1 MYSVSENY
9 KAALQKKIITDR
21 ISGKITLSD
30 GSVINLSDNIL
41 VSGALKITHELCG
54 NYKVGTFNLGCLKIG
69 IYDDNALL
77 RDFSGALA
85 EPVYEIKTEAGWET
99 VPLGKFRADGR
110 TVKRRRNAVY
120 FTAYDN
126 GTLFD
131 CAPESWLSDMEY
143 TAEGIITRICRQCGV
158 TFGGIDEGLPNTDV
172 KLSLADEQI
181 QTCRDAVMW
190 CASILCGYAVIDRT
204 GALRIISSKY
214 DTSDDEP
221 LDIVVDKIVT
231 AAERKSIYV
240 TDTRAYIKCL
250 TAYCGQNVKNYISSV
265 VHSDVQAAP
274 ATYALAKNPLI
285 PKTLSE
291 EERDGINEAW
301 LAYIDGSMQ
310 RGITA
315 EIYGDP
321 ALDVGDVLRC
331 SGGDIDQRRSIVG
344 LVTKQEWR
352 YRGYHSIVCAA
363 PDLIFD
369 ENQTATT
376 SVSARNQT
384 QKRIDAAQTSAGSGL
399 SKKKMTFSLNKAGY
413 GDANIGGICINGWGL
428 YYPRDKYEVDSGYLS
443 ALALKYAGFTGTGY
457 RNFIGGICLGEGL
470 ENIKAENGIDYQRTA
485 VAIGQGLE
493 FVDVPSDE
501 GSQSSYHK
509 RVSVK
514 LGDGL
519 DFDANNALIASMK
532 PATSSAIGGVKAGTN
547 ITIAEDGTISTP
559 SYVGTDG
566 VQITSGGTSRTVRLL
581 TGNGLTFV
589 DGKLT
594 AFLGKNLKFSAGGEI
609 ESEFAVK
616 NGIVFTNDESYKFIH
631 NISEVLYQDSDYEV
645 MTGAQDSFILNK
657 ELVYGEGK
665 NAPNGVEVNPTGADS
680 PSGIPDI
687 PVKKDRFYIFD
698 KACYYRSTS
707 YEEITAIDLVH
718 ISSSASMNYDRY
730 ATRITYADGTTWNIN
745 SFDNYDKYS
754 GYGMALLWTDIYPP
768 GSTFNQTT
776 FENGCVRAQP
786 AYRHKGGGTDPYRF
800 SKSGNSLMI
809 GFSSKEEYY
818 AAMGL
823 VYGTVDLTDL
833 VDDPESS
840 GGGGSIDTG
849 DKYKS
854 PTVSLQRTTVGGRGA
869 VKITVVDVLGTHT
882 SYVYDG
888 DALTR
893 TSQLTNDSGFVARK
907 SGVPYNVIAVPGA
920 NSAVLVWE
928 KVTGAA
934 KYRIQRLNNGTWGTI
949 AYPTA
954 NSYRATGLTAGTEY
968 AYRVLASM
976 DGTTWG
982 SASEAAYVT
991 PFSVVSAA
999 SISEISETPSDEFEG
1014 EEVTTI

>member
-41 VSGALKITHELCG
+41 VSGSLKITHELCG

-110 TVKRRRNAVY
+110 TVKRRRNEVY

-143 TAEGIITRICRQCGV
+143 NAEGILTRICRQCGV

-204 GALRIISSKY
+204 GALRIISARY
-214 DTSDDEP
+214 DTSDGEP

-240 TDTRAYIKCL
+240 TDTRAYIKSL
-250 TAYCGQNVKNYISSV
+250 TAYCGQNVKNYTSSA
-265 VHSDVQAAP
+265 VHTDAQAAP

-285 PKTLSE
+285 PKTLSDDE
-291 EERDGINEAW
+291 CDSINEAW
-301 LAYIDGSMQ
+301 LAYIDGFMQ

-352 YRGYHSIVCAA
+352 YRGYHSIICAA

-428 YYPRDKYEVDSGYLS
+428 YYPRDKYEVDSGHLS
-443 ALALKYAGFTGTGY
+443 TLALKYAGFTGEGY
-457 RNFIGGICLGEGL
+457 RHFMGGICLGEGL
-470 ENIKAENGIDYQRTA
+470 ENIKAENGLDYQRTA

-509 RVSVK
+509 RVSLK

-581 TGNGLTFV
+581 TGNGLTFD

-594 AFLGKNLKFSAGGEI
+594 VFLGKNLKFSAGGEI

-645 MTGAQDSFILNK
+645 MTGAQDSFIFNK
-657 ELVYGEGK
+657 ELIYGEGK
-665 NAPNGVEVNPTGADS
+665 TAPNGVKIETKNNLTD
-680 PSGIPDI
+680 PSLAPDI
-687 PVKKDRFYIFD
+687 PFKRDRFYIFD
-698 KACYYRSTS
+698 KALYGTTP
-707 YEEITAIDLVH
+707 IKAIDLAH
-718 ISSSASMNYDRY
+718 ISSNSAQGTDTYSVRVTKDDDTTADAFTFTNYNR
-730 ATRITYADGTTWNIN
+730 
-745 SFDNYDKYS
+745 YS
-754 GYGMALLWTDIYPP
+754 GYGMALLWRTIAAP
-768 GSTFNQTT
+768 GAATGGQT
-776 FENGCVRAQP
+776 FENGYVTAILACFYKNSANTYTFAVRP
-786 AYRHKGGGTDPYRF
+786 VSF
-800 SKSGNSLMI
+800 VI
-809 GFSSKEEYY
+809 GFASKEEYY

-823 VYGTVDLTDL
+823 VYGTIDLADL
-833 VDDPESS
+833 VDDPEGS

-869 VKITVVDVLGTHT
+869 VKITVVDVFGTHT

-991 PFSVVSAA
+991 PFSVVSAT

-1014 EEVTTI
+1014 EEVTI

>member
-1 MYSVSENY
+1 MRTVDSTY
-9 KAALQKKIITDR
+9 KTGAKQKIRDVAVKIETNAAEAKTITADKIISATIQRSLTDGSFTIGNTPSDRLNAVVIDTDKLPKKTRVTISAAFDSSAYERIGRFYVDKCTRNGQHVTITAFDALSLTETEVKFGGKAEKDLQKLNFPCTMQQMLDYIVTLKGMTCEFECQPFTVAKKPMKSETEYYTARELFGFIAGCHACNAKMDYDGKLTFREFGKVAAELTADNVLDMSVDDFEPFTVKGVLFSVGDDSIYIDDTPGSEYDAEADGIVQTNNPLATVEVAEYVWNKIGNLSYYGGSIKIRGEGILEPGDVVTVKNLKYLTDTTEYPVLITD
-21 ISGKITLSD
+21 ISYSITRDGGFIETLS
-30 GSVINLSDNIL
+30 SA
-41 VSGALKITHELCG
+41 VSKKSSSNVGGA
-54 NYKVGTFNLGCLKIG
+54 
-69 IYDDNALL
+69 
-77 RDFSGALA
+77 
-85 EPVYEIKTEAGWET
+85 
-99 VPLGKFRADGR
+99 
-110 TVKRRRNAVY
+110 
-120 FTAYDN
+120 
-126 GTLFD
+126 
-131 CAPESWLSDMEY
+131 
-143 TAEGIITRICRQCGV
+143 
-158 TFGGIDEGLPNTDV
+158 
-172 KLSLADEQI
+172 
-181 QTCRDAVMW
+181 
-190 CASILCGYAVIDRT
+190 T
-204 GALRIISSKY
+204 G
-214 DTSDDEP
+214 
-221 LDIVVDKIVT
+221 
-231 AAERKSIYV
+231 
-240 TDTRAYIKCL
+240 
-250 TAYCGQNVKNYISSV
+250 
-265 VHSDVQAAP
+265 
-274 ATYALAKNPLI
+274 
-285 PKTLSE
+285 
-291 EERDGINEAW
+291 
-301 LAYIDGSMQ
+301 
-310 RGITA
+310 
-315 EIYGDP
+315 
-321 ALDVGDVLRC
+321 
-331 SGGDIDQRRSIVG
+331 
-344 LVTKQEWR
+344 
-352 YRGYHSIVCAA
+352 
-363 PDLIFD
+363 
-369 ENQTATT
+369 
-376 SVSARNQT
+376 
-384 QKRIDAAQTSAGSGL
+384 TSAGCTAGAGI
-399 SKKKMTFSLNKAGY
+399 KKEGKEISLKKAGY

-443 ALALKYAGFTGTGY
+443 TLALKYAGFTGTGY

-665 NAPNGVEVNPTGADS
+665 NAPNGVEVNSTGADS

-698 KACYYRSTS
+698 KACYYKATS

-730 ATRITYADGTTWNIN
+730 ATRITYADGTTLNVN

-786 AYRHKGGGTDPYRF
+786 AYRYKGGGTDPYRF
-800 SKSGNSLMI
+800 SKHGNPLII
-809 GFSSKEEYY
+809 GFASKEEYY

-823 VYGTVDLTDL
+823 VYGTIDLADL

-854 PTVSLQRTTVGGRGA
+854 PTVSLQRTTVSGRGA

-888 DALTR
+888 DVVKF

-907 SGVPYNVIAVPGA
+907 SGVPYNVIAIPGA

-928 KVTGAA
+928 KVTGASQ
-934 KYRIQRLNNGTWGTI
+934 YRVQRLNNGTWGTI

-991 PFSVVSAA
+991 PFSAVSAA
-999 SISEISETPSDEFEG
+999 SISGISETPSDEFEG